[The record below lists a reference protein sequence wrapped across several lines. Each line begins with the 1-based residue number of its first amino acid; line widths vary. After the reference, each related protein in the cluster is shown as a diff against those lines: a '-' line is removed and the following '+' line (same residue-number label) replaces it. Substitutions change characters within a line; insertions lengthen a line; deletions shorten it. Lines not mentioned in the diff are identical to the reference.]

1 MNKILVTFFCL
12 FLLVS
17 CNTNSAKVNP
27 PDSSRDVILKEYVSQ
42 ADSISYFDTI
52 DANYRF
58 LKAYL
63 NDDTSYLAKSTRD
76 LKDFILAI
84 PRELR
89 VDSCAKTPSLI
100 NPSSEEAYRFIYQE
114 VYSSYTA
121 NITVSHSNAGTQM
134 HVLVYKPK
142 ASNEPC
148 QVIKEYNKEITSE
161 QWDSIVQ
168 SLQYADFWGL
178 RGENGQS
185 GIDGTSLYI
194 DGYKRGQN
202 GFEDKL
208 HRVYR
213 WFLGN
218 LGKSAIG
225 DSYKLVYHISG
236 FTQFKIE

>member
-1 MNKILVTFFCL
+1 MKIILVTFFCL

-17 CNTNSAKVNP
+17 CNTNSAKINP

-63 NDDTSYLAKSTRD
+63 HDDTSYLAKNTKD

-84 PRELR
+84 PKELR

-100 NPSSEEAYRFIYQE
+100 NSSSEEAYRFIYQE
-114 VYSSYTA
+114 VYSSYIA

-148 QVIKEYNKEITSE
+148 QVIKEYDKQITSA
-161 QWDSIVQ
+161 QWDSI
-168 SLQYADFWGL
+168 
-178 RGENGQS
+178 
-185 GIDGTSLYI
+185 
-194 DGYKRGQN
+194 
-202 GFEDKL
+202 
-208 HRVYR
+208 
-213 WFLGN
+213 
-218 LGKSAIG
+218 
-225 DSYKLVYHISG
+225 
-236 FTQFKIE
+236 